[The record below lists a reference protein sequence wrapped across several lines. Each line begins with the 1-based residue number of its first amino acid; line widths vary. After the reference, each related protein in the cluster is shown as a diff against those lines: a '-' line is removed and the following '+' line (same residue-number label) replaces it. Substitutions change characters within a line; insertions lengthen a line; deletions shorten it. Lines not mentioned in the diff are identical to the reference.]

1 MTFLAAATATTP
13 FWAVT
18 ETISITGGAG
28 IDSITGDAGLDT
40 IDGGSEG
47 DQIDGGLGNDVLYGA
62 AGDDNILGGG
72 GDDLIYGDVQA
83 PQVSPLSETTGWTYS
98 PAGAYFTRPPTA
110 ASPRIGFGRMARTR
124 PRDCDHPADRD
135 DLDGRHKL

>member
-13 FWAVT
+13 FWGGDGND
-18 ETISITGGAG
+18 SITGGAG

-62 AGDDNILGGG
+62 AGMTISWGGG
-72 GDDLIYGDVQA
+72 GDDSIYGDVQA
-83 PQVSPLSETTGWTYS
+83 LQVSPLSETTGWTS
-98 PAGAYFTRPPTA
+98 IRQPGAYFTRPPTA

-124 PRDCDHPADRD
+124 PPGLRPPR
-135 DLDGRHKL
+135 